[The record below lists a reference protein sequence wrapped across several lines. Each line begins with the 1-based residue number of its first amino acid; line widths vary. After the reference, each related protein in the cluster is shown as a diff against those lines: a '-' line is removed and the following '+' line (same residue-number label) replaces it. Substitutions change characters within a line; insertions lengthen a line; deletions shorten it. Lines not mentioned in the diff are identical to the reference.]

1 MKKLILLISFLTL
14 SWNTF
19 SQTATTKPSKTSK
32 TDSTQVC
39 LPTPIAR
46 QVAKDLI
53 LLDGCKEEIKLLES
67 KVIKLEDVN
76 KVKDAVIKLQEDKDK
91 NSQTTIL
98 LLEKQV
104 KEYDELSTDLRK
116 ELKGQKVNS
125 FLWKVAAVLGGLT
138 TSYLL
143 ITK

>member
-1 MKKLILLISFLTL
+1 MKKVILLISFLTL

-19 SQTATTKPSKTSK
+19 SQTDTTKPLPETK

-53 LLDGCKEEIKLLES
+53 RLDGCKEEVKLLES
-67 KVIKLEDVN
+67 KIDKLQDIS
-76 KVKDAVIKLQEDKDK
+76 KVKDIMLEMHEEKDK
-91 NSQTTIL
+91 NNQYVINQ
-98 LLEKQV
+98 LELQV
-104 KEYDELSTDLRK
+104 KQYEKLSKDLTK
-116 ELKGQKVNS
+116 ELKGQKTKS
-125 FLWKVAAVLGGLT
+125 FLWKLGTFVGVIT

-143 ITK
+143 IK

>member
-19 SQTATTKPSKTSK
+19 SQTATTPQSQETK

-53 LLDGCKEEIKLLES
+53 RLDGCKEEVKLLES
-67 KVIKLEDVN
+67 KIDKLQDVS
-76 KVKDAVIKLQEDKDK
+76 KVKDIMLGMYEEKDK
-91 NSQTTIL
+91 NNDYMI
-98 LLEKQV
+98 KQF
-104 KEYDELSTDLRK
+104 ELQIDQYKNMTKDLQK
-116 ELKGQKVNS
+116 ELKGQKFKS
-125 FLWKVAAVLGGLT
+125 FLWRAGTFLGVIS

-143 ITK
+143 LR

>member
-19 SQTATTKPSKTSK
+19 SQTDTTQPSKETK
-32 TDSTQVC
+32 TGSTEIC

-53 LLDGCKEEIKLLES
+53 RLDGCNEEIKLLEA
-67 KVIKLEDVN
+67 KVVSLQDMT
-76 KVKDAVIKLQEDKDK
+76 KVKDAILQLQEDKDK
-91 NSQTTIL
+91 NNQTTIK
-98 LLEKQV
+98 LLEKQIN
-104 KEYDELSTDLRK
+104 EYDNLSEDLGK
-116 ELKGQKVNS
+116 ELKGQKVKS
-125 FLWKVAAVLGGLT
+125 FFWKVGTFVGIIT

-143 ITK
+143 IK

>member
-1 MKKLILLISFLTL
+1 MKRLILLTSFLIL

-19 SQTATTKPSKTSK
+19 SQTATTKPSQETK

-53 LLDGCKEEIKLLES
+53 RLDGCKEEIKLLES
-67 KVIKLEDVN
+67 KIEKIQDIS
-76 KVKDAVIKLQEDKDK
+76 KVKDTMLELQNEKDK
-91 NSQTTIL
+91 NNQFVIHQ
-98 LLEKQV
+98 LELQINQYEK
-104 KEYDELSTDLRK
+104 LSEDLHK
-116 ELKGQKVNS
+116 ELKGQKTKS
-125 FLWKVAAVLGGLT
+125 FLWKLGTFIGVIT

-143 ITK
+143 IK

>member
-1 MKKLILLISFLTL
+1 MKRLILLISFLIL

-19 SQTATTKPSKTSK
+19 SQTATTQPSKTNK

-53 LLDGCKEEIKLLES
+53 RLDGCKEEIKLLES
-67 KVIKLEDVN
+67 KVIKFEDLI
-76 KVKDAVIKLQEDKDK
+76 KVKDAVISLQTEKDNNNQK
-91 NSQTTIL
+91 TIS

-104 KEYDELSTDLRK
+104 QEYDDLSNDLRK
-116 ELKGQKVNS
+116 ELRGQKTKS
-125 FLWKVAAVLGGLT
+125 FLWKLGAVLGGLT

-143 ITK
+143 ITR

>member
-1 MKKLILLISFLTL
+1 MKKLILLISFLIL

-19 SQTATTKPSKTSK
+19 SQTATTNPSQGTK

-53 LLDGCKEEIKLLES
+53 RLDGCKEEIKLLEA
-67 KVIKLEDVN
+67 KVFKFEDLI
-76 KVKDAVIKLQEDKDK
+76 KVKDAVITLQTEKDA
-91 NSQTTIL
+91 NSQKTIS

-104 KEYDELSTDLRK
+104 QEYDDLSNDLRK
-116 ELKGQKVNS
+116 ELKGQKVKS
-125 FLWKVAAVLGGLT
+125 FLWKVGTVVGILT

-143 ITK
+143 IAN

>member
-1 MKKLILLISFLTL
+1 MKKVILLISFLTL

-19 SQTATTKPSKTSK
+19 SQTDTTKLSKETK

-53 LLDGCKEEIKLLES
+53 RLDGCNEEVKLLES
-67 KVIKLEDVN
+67 KIDKLQDIS
-76 KVKDAVIKLQEDKDK
+76 KVKDIMLGMHEDKDK
-91 NSQTTIL
+91 NNQYVINQ
-98 LLEKQV
+98 LELQV
-104 KEYDELSTDLRK
+104 KQYEKLSYDLKK
-116 ELKGQKVNS
+116 ELKGQKVKS
-125 FLWKVAAVLGGLT
+125 FLWKLGTFVGVIT

-143 ITK
+143 IK

>member
-19 SQTATTKPSKTSK
+19 SQTATIPQSQETK

-53 LLDGCKEEIKLLES
+53 RLDGCKEEVKLLES
-67 KVIKLEDVN
+67 KIDKLQDVS
-76 KVKDAVIKLQEDKDK
+76 KVKDIMLGMYEEKDK
-91 NSQTTIL
+91 NNDYMI
-98 LLEKQV
+98 KQF
-104 KEYDELSTDLRK
+104 ELQIDQYKNMTKDLQK
-116 ELKGQKVNS
+116 ELKGQKFKS
-125 FLWKVAAVLGGLT
+125 FLWRAGTFLGVIS

-143 ITK
+143 LR

>member
-1 MKKLILLISFLTL
+1 MRKLILLISFLTL

-19 SQTATTKPSKTSK
+19 SQTATTPQSQETK

-53 LLDGCKEEIKLLES
+53 RLDGCKEEVKLLES
-67 KVIKLEDVN
+67 KIDKLQDVS
-76 KVKDAVIKLQEDKDK
+76 KVKDIMLGMYEEKDK
-91 NSQTTIL
+91 NNDYMIKQ
-98 LLEKQV
+98 LELQIDQYKNMS
-104 KEYDELSTDLRK
+104 KDLQK
-116 ELKGQKVNS
+116 ELKGQKFKS
-125 FLWKVAAVLGGLT
+125 FLWRAGTFLGVIS

-143 ITK
+143 LR

>member
-19 SQTATTKPSKTSK
+19 SQTATTQPSKGTK

-53 LLDGCKEEIKLLES
+53 RLDGCKEEIKLLES
-67 KVIKLEDVN
+67 KVTKLEDVN
-76 KVKDAVIKLQEDKDK
+76 KVKDAVITLQEEKDK
-91 NSQTTIL
+91 NNQKTIS

-104 KEYDELSTDLRK
+104 LEYDDLSNNLRK

-125 FLWKVAAVLGGLT
+125 FLWKLGTVVGILT

-143 ITK
+143 VK

>member
-1 MKKLILLISFLTL
+1 
-14 SWNTF
+14 
-19 SQTATTKPSKTSK
+19 
-32 TDSTQVC
+32 

-53 LLDGCKEEIKLLES
+53 RLDGCKEEIKLLEA
-67 KVIKLEDVN
+67 KVVKFEDLIKL
-76 KVKDAVIKLQEDKDK
+76 KDAVITLQTEKDY
-91 NSQTTIL
+91 NSQKTIN

-104 KEYDELSTDLRK
+104 QEYDDLSNDLRK
-116 ELKGQKVNS
+116 ELRGQKTKS
-125 FLWKVAAVLGGLT
+125 FLWKVCAVLGGLT

>member
-19 SQTATTKPSKTSK
+19 SQTATTQPSKETK

-53 LLDGCKEEIKLLES
+53 RLDGCKEEIKLLES
-67 KVIKLEDVN
+67 KVISLQDIA
-76 KVKDAVIKLQEDKDK
+76 KVKDVMLKLHEDKDK
-91 NSQTTIL
+91 NNQTTIK

-104 KEYDELSTDLRK
+104 GEYDNLSNDLNK
-116 ELKGQKVNS
+116 ELKGYKVKT
-125 FLWKVAAVLGGLT
+125 FLWKVGTFVGILI

-143 ITK
+143 LK

>member
-19 SQTATTKPSKTSK
+19 SQTDTTKPSKVTN

-53 LLDGCKEEIKLLES
+53 RLDSCKEEIKLLES
-67 KVIKLEDVN
+67 KVISLQDIT
-76 KVKDAVIKLQEDKDK
+76 KVKDVMLQLQEDKDK
-91 NSQTTIL
+91 NNQTTIK

-104 KEYDELSTDLRK
+104 DEYDNLSDDLRK
-116 ELKGQKVNS
+116 ELKGQKVKS
-125 FLWKVAAVLGGLT
+125 FLWKVGTFVGIIT

-143 ITK
+143 IK